1 MSTNVFETIKKI
13 NQEVEVV
20 IKDIAWLGNYDG
32 FGMTRNFLVNL
43 MRKKMEEEKNNLSIH

>member
-1 MSTNVFETIKKI
+1 MLSITQKECNTYKEL
-13 NQEVEVV
+13 EEV